1 MMDSLIDN
9 TPPDW
14 LEALDESEAE
24 LAAGMI
30 LPGDE
35 VMRGL
40 HASIARLEKALKREH
55 RNPR

>member
-30 LPGDE
+30 VPGDE

-40 HASIARLEKALKREH
+40 NASIARLEKALKREH